1 MQSVSSLFRF
11 RCIFAFFCA
20 CSFAAPAHAK
30 STEAD
35 LKVRLLGQP
44 LYLRGLWAEDNLHFD
59 SGGKLVDN
67 SNLVSFTL
75 SGIEIEK
82 VQLKQDR
89 LQLVGRRI
97 GLELTGSTP
106 KRAPLLVGTLFPRKE
121 EVHLEISAPPS
132 GDYSAAL
139 DVVFAQNIADLV
151 PAIPSW
157 WQPYVH
163 KYLIADGIPY
173 DTLPSPTTDRPLR
186 VGGSVRP
193 PTLLANKEADFNQY
207 AKLMKYQ
214 GIVLIRLVVDKE
226 GKASHLAVERG
237 LGLGLDERAIAAVR
251 DYLFNPATQHGKPVP
266 VEIVME
272 VKFQIY

>member
-1 MQSVSSLFRF
+1 MPSISSSYFR
-11 RCIFAFFCA
+11 RIFALICA
-20 CSFAAPAHAK
+20 CTFAVLAHAQ
-30 STEAD
+30 STEAN
-35 LKVRLLGQP
+35 LKGRLLGQP

-59 SGGKLVDN
+59 SGGKLIDN
-67 SNLVSFTL
+67 SDLVSFTL
-75 SGIEIEK
+75 SGIEIVK
-82 VQLKQDR
+82 VQLKQNR

-106 KRAPLLVGTLFPRKE
+106 KRAPLLVGTLFRRKE

-132 GDYSAAL
+132 GDYSGAL

-151 PAIPSW
+151 PAMPSW

-173 DTLPSPTTDRPLR
+173 DTLPSPPTDRPLR

-226 GKASHLAVERG
+226 GKASHLTVERG

>member
-1 MQSVSSLFRF
+1 MPSISSSYFRG
-11 RCIFAFFCA
+11 IFAFIYICA
-20 CSFAAPAHAK
+20 FAVLGHAQ

-35 LKVRLLGQP
+35 LKVRLLGRP

-59 SGGKLVDN
+59 SSGKLIGN
-67 SNLVSFTL
+67 SDLVSFTL

-106 KRAPLLVGTLFPRKE
+106 KRAPLLVGAHFPRKE

-139 DVVFAQNIADLV
+139 DVVFAQNIGDLV
-151 PAIPSW
+151 PVIPSW

-163 KYLIADGIPY
+163 KYLITNGIPY
-173 DTLPSPTTDRPLR
+173 DTLLSPPTDRPMH

-207 AKLMKYQ
+207 AKVMKYQ

-226 GKASHLAVERG
+226 GKPSHLVVERG
-237 LGLGLDERAIAAVR
+237 LGLGLDERAIAAVQ
-251 DYLFNPATQHGKPVP
+251 DYLFSPATRNGKPVA
-266 VEIVME
+266 VEIGME
-272 VKFQIY
+272 VNFQIY